1 MTKVAAATLQT
12 LWDCR
17 WSRPASRLTNTRAES
32 HPASVWMCIR
42 AGGRRA
48 VTEQECERCE
58 FWEATDIISE
68 RDERG

>member
-17 WSRPASRLTNTRAES
+17 WSRPASRLTNTRARPQ
-32 HPASVWMCIR
+32 PAGVWMCIR
-42 AGGRRA
+42 AGRRRV
-48 VTEQECERCE
+48 VTEPECERCG